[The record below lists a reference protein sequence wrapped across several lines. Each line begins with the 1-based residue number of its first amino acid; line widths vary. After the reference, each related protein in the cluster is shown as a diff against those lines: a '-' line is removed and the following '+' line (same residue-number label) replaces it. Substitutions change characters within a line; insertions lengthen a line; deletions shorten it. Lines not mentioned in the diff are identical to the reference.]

1 MPAKRPEVDW
11 NAVQAIYRSDQL
23 SNREI
28 ARRYQVT
35 EAAIRARAKAEGWTK
50 NLAHRVATGVKEA
63 VLRGSFAKAPS
74 HLRNKK
80 NREATEQAVIAAA
93 IQDGKEVVLRHQE
106 LGKRIATNSGRLQA
120 IVERQLE
127 ILEKDQSGE
136 IDEKAFS
143 FLTKAHDHIASA
155 SLKAVAIE
163 RQARGLDDMPADPN
177 APPSISITYY
187 RSDLVLNNNQPVGAA
202 PRPAIDVKALPK

>member
-35 EAAIRARAKAEGWTK
+35 EASIRARAKTEGWTK

-63 VLRGSFAKAPS
+63 VLRGSFAKAPFS
-74 HLRNKK
+74 LRNKK
-80 NREATEQAVIAAA
+80 GREATEKAVVQAA
-93 IQDGKEVVLRHQE
+93 INDGKEVVLRHME
-106 LGKRIATNSGRLQA
+106 AGRLLGDNANRLAAIIKAKIEVMEGDPAGSNLVELFTLARSLEA
-120 IVERQLE
+120 IVR
-127 ILEKDQSGE
+127 
-136 IDEKAFS
+136 A
-143 FLTKAHDHIASA
+143 TTNT
-155 SLKAVAIE
+155 VAIE
-163 RQARGLDDMPADPN
+163 RQARGLDDMPVDPN

-187 RSDLVLNNNQPVGAA
+187 RSDLVLNNNQREIPDGIKQ
-202 PRPAIDVKALPK
+202 RPAIEIKRG

>member
-1 MPAKRPEVDW
+1 V
-11 NAVQAIYRSDQL
+11 AVQAAYRADQI

-28 ARRYQVT
+28 ARRYSVT
-35 EAAIRARAKAEGWTK
+35 EAAIRLRAKTEGWAK
-50 NLAHRVATGVKEA
+50 DLGHKVAIGVKDA
-63 VLRGSFAKAPS
+63 VLRSSFAKSATQI
-74 HLRNKK
+74 RKGK
-80 NREATEQAVIAAA
+80 EREATEHAVVQAA
-93 IQDGKEVVLRHQE
+93 IQDGKEVVLRHQD

-127 ILEKDQSGE
+127 ILERDPE
-136 IDEKAFS
+136 NPIDEKAFS

-163 RQARGLDDMPADPN
+163 RQARGLDEMPADPN

-187 RSDLVLNNNQPVGAA
+187 RSDLVLNNNQPAGTA

>member
-35 EAAIRARAKAEGWTK
+35 EASIRARAKTEGWTK

-63 VLRGSFAKAPS
+63 VLRGSLAKAPS

-80 NREATEQAVIAAA
+80 GREATEKAVVQAA
-93 IQDGKEVVLRHQE
+93 IEEGKEVVLRHQE
-106 LGKRIATNSGRLQA
+106 LGKRISTNSGRLQA

-127 ILEKDQSGE
+127 MLERDPE
-136 IDEKAFS
+136 NPIDEKAFS

-163 RQARGLDDMPADPN
+163 RQARGLDDQILDPN
-177 APPSISITYY
+177 APPSISIVYY
-187 RSDLVLNNNQPVGAA
+187 RADKVLKLTNNGKEPPHEISDL
-202 PRPAIDVKALPK
+202 